1 MSDKDDIIG
10 TATDVKTGTTAPLRR
25 GRTSGLTAAVHA
37 RIVDAFRTEA
47 SVQTVAAACEVP
59 VSTLHRWLN
68 KGRAGH
74 PNYERFALD
83 VAAAR
88 NLHKSTWMAN
98 VERMAE
104 GDSPHALR
112 ANLTLLA
119 RQFPDEWGDRDTVAL
134 DEHKAKKDETDFL
147 KTLTPEE
154 LALLKAINAK
164 RLASDNE

>member
-1 MSDKDDIIG
+1 MSDDDNDG
-10 TATDVKTGTTAPLRR
+10 TLTDMTTGRTAPLRR
-25 GRTSGLTAAVHA
+25 GGTSGLTPEMHDRV
-37 RIVDAFRTEA
+37 VEAFREEC
-47 SVQTVAAACEVP
+47 SVQSVAASCGVAL
-59 VSTLHRWLN
+59 STLHRWLQ

-74 PNYERFALD
+74 PTYERFALD

-119 RQFPDEWGDRDTVAL
+119 RQFPDEFGDRDTVAL